1 MSDPT
6 LVAALAPIVSR
17 VRTDVCWVKRPGT
30 HPSSLK
36 SPLTAD
42 RLAKHCNG
50 GPAYGAALMQPGQ
63 SVTMMA
69 LLDLD
74 SHQGATQ
81 WSDMRDTAELVMSEL
96 SVRGLNAI
104 PFRSSGGKGIHLY
117 LLWDAPQDAYSVRQ
131 ALAAVLEA
139 CGLKPGTRGVV
150 HGEVEIFPKQDHVPE
165 GKLGNM
171 FILPLAGE
179 SVPLE
184 PLCDLEPLPKSAALT
199 LEWPTS
205 RPVPVLERP
214 ARELTVVEP
223 STELTTFRQALDAI
237 PNSDENELDYDTWRN
252 VIFSIHH
259 ATGGSDEGLALAH
272 EFSSRA
278 GKADLDFLDNRVWP
292 YIDAERE
299 GGITDRYV
307 INLATSYGWQEDVT
321 AEFEALPPLADDF
334 EVLPDEPAEDKP
346 LRFAVQ
352 PVSEFVKAKPLSWLI
367 KGVLPQAALIVM
379 YGESGSGKSF
389 MAWDMGLAIAQ
400 GHEWRG
406 LKTKRGRVV
415 GIVAEG
421 VSGAR
426 NRFKAYCYQHGLA
439 TEDLDIGVLDAAPNF
454 LEKADAVDVAKAI
467 KASGGADLIIVDT
480 FAQVLPGGNE
490 NSGEDIGKALANCKG
505 LNRACKCPVMLI
517 HHSGKDASKGARGH
531 SSLRAAA
538 DAELEVIRADE
549 ARAMTVTKMK
559 DGEDGQEF
567 GFRLLVV
574 QTGEVDDDLEPVT
587 SCVVEHTDGGAA
599 PARAK
604 STKASGKNE
613 IAVMQAINAFA
624 AAPGSLYP
632 VEQLADEA
640 AKLLPEPEEG
650 KRDRRRE
657 VCKQAI
663 RALITRGSLVEER
676 GMVGLPV
683 VDM

>member
-1 MSDPT
+1 MSNPEYA
-6 LVAALAPIVSR
+6 AALAPLVSR
-17 VRTDVCWVKRPGT
+17 VRTDVCWVKRPGE

-36 SPLTAD
+36 SPLTAE

-74 SHQGATQ
+74 SHKGATS
-81 WSDMRDTAELVMSEL
+81 WHDMCATAERVMAELV
-96 SVRGLNAI
+96 VRGLRPI
-104 PFRSSGGKGIHLY
+104 PFRSSGGRGIHLY
-117 LLWDAPQDAYSVRQ
+117 LVWDAPQDAYSVRQ
-131 ALAAVLEA
+131 TLRTALEA
-139 CGLKPGTRGVV
+139 CGLTSGTKGVV
-150 HGEVEIFPKQDHVPE
+150 HGEVEIFPKQDSVPE

-184 PLCDLEPLPKSAALT
+184 PLCDLEPLPKSAALS
-199 LEWPTS
+199 LDWPTS
-205 RPVPVLERP
+205 ASVQPLERP
-214 ARELTVVEP
+214 ARELSVVEP
-223 STELTTFRQALDAI
+223 SVELQTFCEALNAI
-237 PNSDENELDYDTWRN
+237 PNAGEHELDYDAWRN

-272 EFSSRA
+272 EFSARA
-278 GKADLDFLDNRVWP
+278 GKADLDFLDARVWP
-292 YIDAERE
+292 YIDAGRE

-307 INLATSYGWQEDVT
+307 IHLAGSYGWQEDVIG
-321 AEFEALPPLADDF
+321 EF
-334 EVLPDEPAEDKP
+334 EVLPEEPANKP

-352 PVSEFVKAKPLSWLI
+352 PVSEFVTAKPLSWLI
-367 KGVLPQAALIVM
+367 KGVLPQAALVVV

-400 GHEWRG
+400 GQDWRG
-406 LKTKRGRVV
+406 IKTKPGRVV

-426 NRFKAYCYQHGLA
+426 NRFKAYCHQHGVPIDSLN
-439 TEDLDIGVLDAAPNF
+439 IGVIDAAPNF
-454 LEKADAVDVAKAI
+454 LEKADVVDVAKAI
-467 KASGGADLIIVDT
+467 KAGGGADLIIVDT
-480 FAQVLPGGNE
+480 FAQVIPGGNE
-490 NSGEDIGKALANCKG
+490 NSGEDIGKALHHCKG
-505 LNRACKCPVMLI
+505 LNRACGCPVMLI

-538 DAELEVIRADE
+538 DAELEVIRADD

-567 GFRLLVV
+567 GFRLQIV
-574 QTGEVDDDLEPVT
+574 QTGEVDEDLDPIT

-599 PARAK
+599 PARVK
-604 STKASGKNE
+604 PGSRASGKNE
-613 IAVMQAINAFA
+613 QAVMTAANMFA
-624 AAPGSLYP
+624 GAPGSLYP

-657 VCKQAI
+657 MCKQAI
-663 RALITRGSLVEER
+663 RPLITRGLLREDR
-676 GMVGLPV
+676 GMVGLPEAGM
-683 VDM
+683 D